1 MAVCLRNVG
10 SLNLRGAVR
19 SVANDGWNDERSRAD
34 QRGKMMV
41 VRERALMVR
50 KAAIRMGFAL
60 VGSGNLH
67 RSELGLRIQ
76 MKRREQLK
84 ADIPDKYEQNPDGT
98 LPPEKRHGLREGSPV
113 PSDLISHAS
122 YLSSKI
128 IIVRCRGHR
137 RVA

>member
-1 MAVCLRNVG
+1 
-10 SLNLRGAVR
+10 
-19 SVANDGWNDERSRAD
+19 
-34 QRGKMMV
+34 MV
-41 VRERALMVR
+41 MVRERALMVR

-76 MKRREQLK
+76 MKRRKQFK
-84 ADIPDKYEQNPDGT
+84 TDIPDKYEQQREGA
-98 LPPEKRHGLREGSPV
+98 LPPQKRNGLREGSPV
-113 PSDLISHAS
+113 PSDPNSHAS

-128 IIVRCRGHR
+128 ITVRCRWHR